1 MNEVVEG
8 GNKKDWINTFQELY
22 KFIRVLN
29 SKCTNMDFKSAPSVE
44 DQVTGLTGGFEN
56 KCALCVVITRIVENY
71 IIYHRKNV
79 TDFLENEF
87 CTLFDGVTKPT
98 CQAFVHYAGP
108 YIIKA
113 ILNKENADVACLSIG
128 WCVNK

>member
-1 MNEVVEG
+1 M
-8 GNKKDWINTFQELY
+8 
-22 KFIRVLN
+22 
-29 SKCTNMDFKSAPSVE
+29 
-44 DQVTGLTGGFEN
+44 
-56 KCALCVVITRIVENY
+56 ENY